1 MNRPVSVKVLVPE
14 LKEGQQLKN
23 IAPEYGEKS
32 TFQVVENEIRAVL
45 APAKAYVFE
54 VDTPNIEEY
63 YEGSVYKQNFNK
75 HASGCE
81 N

>member
-1 MNRPVSVKVLVPE
+1 MPE
-14 LKEGQQLKN
+14 LKEGQTLKN

-32 TFQVVENEIRAVL
+32 TFQVAENEIRAVL

-63 YEGSVYKQNFNK
+63 YAGSVLVQNFDR
-75 HASGCE
+75 HAEISCG
-81 N
+81 